1 MGDTNPA
8 HFREEMETYRR
19 AAKEEANALKD
30 THLALERLRTL
41 YQKFDAEERTMAEQV
56 LAEWALSE
64 DENVRFDALA
74 LIDDSGYQLQHPCYD
89 FYWNG
94 SHRAAPRARPMR
106 SRR

>member
-19 AAKEEANALKD
+19 AANEEANALKD

-74 LIDDSGYQLQHPCYD
+74 LIDDFRIS
-89 FYWNG
+89 
-94 SHRAAPRARPMR
+94 AATPVLRLLLERLSSSSAPGAPY
-106 SRR
+106 